1 MKTVALA
8 LPYWNVGSNVIV
20 SQFRAY
26 SDLRHEARLGV
37 SVGLTGF
44 NVSLNYIKTLN
55 SEDPYMYKGM
65 YFNERYTM
73 DGVTEMQEE
82 LQGAYDQGLPYP
94 FLKVL
99 EYFSV
104 NAGSFCWG
112 REYRKAGY
120 YTDALLWFS
129 FSLWLLQCI
138 LLFLLPHQYSK
149 VGLLTGCFI
158 LLGVLIYVI
167 LGPNQLH
174 IPFIGSDGQK
184 ILITMRYGCCFYL
197 AIAAGIFSI
206 IHSFTLCV
214 LQYFRLYALDTILSS
229 KLDEDVSPK
238 CRWGNRTKKD
248 VVLHN
253 IKKK

>member
-1 MKTVALA
+1 MFLVALA

-65 YFNERYTM
+65 YFNERYNM
-73 DGVTEMQEE
+73 DGVIEMQEE
-82 LQGAYDQGLPYP
+82 LQEAYDQGLPYP

-112 REYRKAGY
+112 RQYRRAGY
-120 YTDALLWFS
+120 YANALLW
-129 FSLWLLQCI
+129 
-138 LLFLLPHQYSK
+138 
-149 VGLLTGCFI
+149 
-158 LLGVLIYVI
+158 
-167 LGPNQLH
+167 
-174 IPFIGSDGQK
+174 
-184 ILITMRYGCCFYL
+184 
-197 AIAAGIFSI
+197 
-206 IHSFTLCV
+206 
-214 LQYFRLYALDTILSS
+214 LD
-229 KLDEDVSPK
+229 
-238 CRWGNRTKKD
+238 
-248 VVLHN
+248 
-253 IKKK
+253 